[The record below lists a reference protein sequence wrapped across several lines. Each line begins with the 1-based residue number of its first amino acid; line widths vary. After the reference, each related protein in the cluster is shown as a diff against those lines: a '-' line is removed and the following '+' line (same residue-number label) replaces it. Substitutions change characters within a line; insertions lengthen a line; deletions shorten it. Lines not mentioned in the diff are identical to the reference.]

1 MVPDAYVSHQSF
13 RRARIKVPSKRGD
26 ESYFTRISHSFKGYE
41 GIDAVTVNSLTGSIL
56 FNHSADFQT
65 IGDYAEKLELF
76 TLKPNASLPRFNSGL
91 KTRFNKLDDRVKKLT
106 GKEIDIPGIAFL
118 TLMGLGVSQITAGN
132 AQSLPWHAAL
142 WYALNIFLMRKPPA
156 R

>member
-1 MVPDAYVSHQSF
+1 MIPDAYVSHQSF

-26 ESYFTRISHSFKGYE
+26 ESYFARISHSFQGYE
-41 GIDAVTVNSLTGSIL
+41 GIESVNINPLTGSVL

-65 IGDYAEKLELF
+65 IRDYAEKLELF
-76 TLKPNASLPRFNSGL
+76 TLKSHASLPRFNSGL
-91 KTRFNKLDDRVKKLT
+91 KTRFHKLDDRVKKLT

-132 AQSLPWHAAL
+132 AQALPWHAAL
-142 WYALNIFLMRKPPA
+142 WYALNIFLMKKPPA